1 MSKSKTKEK
10 EITVAQA
17 LNELK
22 LLDKKINKKIRQNV
36 FVGVQVAGKPR
47 RNFDP
52 DEAKSSLQSVE
63 DLIAQREKIKG
74 AINASNMKTKVVI
87 GGKKYTV
94 AEAIITK
101 DTMDYKDQLL
111 QKLSH
116 DFASANNE
124 VEMLKNEIQEALD
137 DQLKGIEDKNKIKDF
152 TETYLKLRTPE
163 LLDKINLGEYIN
175 NLENEIMEFQ
185 NEVDY
190 VLSTSNAT
198 TTIKL

>member
-1 MSKSKTKEK
+1 
-10 EITVAQA
+10 
-17 LNELK
+17 
-22 LLDKKINKKIRQNV
+22 
-36 FVGVQVAGKPR
+36 
-47 RNFDP
+47 
-52 DEAKSSLQSVE
+52 
-63 DLIAQREKIKG
+63 
-74 AINASNMKTKVVI
+74 MKTKVVI

-94 AEAIITK
+94 AKAIITK